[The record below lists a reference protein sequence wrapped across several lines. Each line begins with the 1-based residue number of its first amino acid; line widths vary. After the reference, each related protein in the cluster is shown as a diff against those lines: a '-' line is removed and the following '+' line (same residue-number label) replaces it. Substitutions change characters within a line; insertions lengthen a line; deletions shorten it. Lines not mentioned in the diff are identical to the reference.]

1 MVMPNRRHDDR
12 CSRAFP
18 WKAADLQGFS
28 QWAVTGSNRRLPACK
43 AGALPAELTARG
55 GDGIPRWC
63 RRMFA
68 RPMTGLRAGQHP
80 AAVGPRAD
88 S

>member
-1 MVMPNRRHDDR
+1 
-12 CSRAFP
+12 
-18 WKAADLQGFS
+18 
-28 QWAVTGSNRRLPACK
+28 
-43 AGALPAELTARG
+43 
-55 GDGIPRWC
+55 
-63 RRMFA
+63 MFA